1 MGRKSAPNK
10 TEMKKIVQYF
20 RDGDYTLK
28 ISKKICMDHRTAQK
42 FANEGI
48 TYIKKNKQLMLS
60 RSAWCQRS
68 LKNQNTIGKVSI
80 FFQQRYFH

>member
-48 TYIKKNKQLMLS
+48 TYIKKTHS
-60 RSAWCQRS
+60 
-68 LKNQNTIGKVSI
+68 
-80 FFQQRYFH
+80 